1 MESLDYIRY
10 RASFNNVLNEFLNL
24 SEKLDIKYNEKI
36 DNKYTIV
43 SHDKILKQI
52 KSKKDNFINNQ
63 IKSLLVLKDI
73 NTINYLKT
81 TNENINLLQEYDQF
95 IELTNIIYN
104 YDLLNFNSDTYKD
117 LNKDVEYRYDCLV
130 NLSNIKD
137 HIIDDYST
145 D

>member
-10 RASFNNVLNEFLNL
+10 RASFNTLLNEFLNL
-24 SEKLDIKYNEKI
+24 CEKLDIKFNEKI
-36 DNKYTIV
+36 DNRYNII

-52 KSKKDNFINNQ
+52 KIKKENFINNQ

-73 NTINYLKT
+73 NTNNYLKI
-81 TNENINLLQEYDQF
+81 TNENVSLLKEYDKF

-104 YDLLNFNSDTYKD
+104 YDLLNINNDTYKD
-117 LNKDVEYRYDCLV
+117 LNKDVAYRYDCLV

>member
-10 RASFNNVLNEFLNL
+10 RASFNTLLNEFLNL
-24 SEKLDIKYNEKI
+24 CEKLDIKFNEKI
-36 DNKYTIV
+36 DNRYNII

-52 KSKKDNFINNQ
+52 KIKKENFINNQ

-73 NTINYLKT
+73 NTNNYLKI
-81 TNENINLLQEYDQF
+81 TNENVSLLKEYDKF

-104 YDLLNFNSDTYKD
+104 YYLLNINNDTYKD
-117 LNKDVEYRYDCLV
+117 LNKDVAYRYDCLV

>member
-24 SEKLDIKYNEKI
+24 CEKLDIKYNEKI
-36 DNKYTIV
+36 DNKYTII
-43 SHDKILKQI
+43 SYDKIIKQI
-52 KSKKDNFINNQ
+52 KSKKENFINNQ

-73 NTINYLKT
+73 NTINYLKI
-81 TNENINLLQEYDQF
+81 TNDNINLLQEYDKF
-95 IELTNIIYN
+95 IELSNIIYN
-104 YDLLNFNSDTYKD
+104 YDLLNVNNNTYKD